1 MAKRTDIHRPSNPDF
16 DPQEYK
22 YIAAFD
28 LAWHPS
34 IETAIQAAF
43 RALYRTEV
51 LADLI
56 KNRQAKW
63 AEHVTAQSMQ
73 CGHCGTRVVYV
84 ALLLHE
90 PTNELIEVGEIC
102 LGNRFSLSANQFKSL
117 REASAQRRAESKNAE
132 KRAALLEEHP
142 ELVTAMESDNSFIQ
156 DVMRKFK
163 RYAELSDRQI
173 AAVKTALV
181 RDAEWEARKVVEEKQ
196 MESAKPAPTGRVEV
210 TGEIISIKSQ
220 ESYFGS
226 TLKMLVKTVD
236 GWKLWTTV
244 PDSIMGTDEKITGK
258 HVTLTATVTPSND
271 DPKFAFGK
279 RPSKAVLVS

>member
-34 IETAIQAAF
+34 IETAMAAAI
-43 RALYRTEV
+43 RGLWRQEILV
-51 LADLI
+51 DLI
-56 KNRQAKW
+56 KNHQAKW
-63 AEHVTAQSMQ
+63 AEHVTAQSMK

-142 ELVTAMESDNSFIQ
+142 ELVAAMESDNSFIK

-173 AAVKTALV
+173 AAVKTALI
-181 RDAEWEARKVVEEKQ
+181 RDAEWEVKKAAEQKE
-196 MESAKPAPTGRVEV
+196 MESAKDAPSGRIEI
-210 TGEIISIKSQ
+210 TGEILSIKYRDSF
-220 ESYFGS
+220 YGGGFKI
-226 TLKMLVKTVD
+226 TIKTTD
-236 GWKLWTTV
+236 GWKLWVSRPSALKEVEVGDTV
-244 PDSIMGTDEKITGK
+244 SM
-258 HVTLTATVTPSND
+258 TAMVTPSND

>member
-16 DPQEYK
+16 DPQEYTF
-22 YIAAFD
+22 IATFD
-28 LAWHPS
+28 LGWHPS
-34 IETAIQAAF
+34 VETAINAAM
-43 RALYRTEV
+43 RAAYRTDV
-51 LADLI
+51 LANLI
-56 KNRQAKW
+56 KNRKAKW

-73 CGHCGTRVVYV
+73 CGHCGTRIQYV

-90 PTNELIEVGEIC
+90 PTNEMIEVGEIC

-142 ELVTAMESDNSFIQ
+142 ELVTAMESDNSFIK

-181 RDAEWEARKVVEEKQ
+181 RDAEWEVKKAAEQKQ
-196 MESAKPAPTGRVEV
+196 MESAKDAPSGRIEI
-210 TGEIISIKSQ
+210 TGEILSIKYRDSF
-220 ESYFGS
+220 YGGGFKI
-226 TLKMLVKTVD
+226 TIKTTD
-236 GWKLWTTV
+236 GWKLWVSRPSALKEVEIGDTV
-244 PDSIMGTDEKITGK
+244 SM
-258 HVTLTATVTPSND
+258 TAMVTPSND

-279 RPSKAVLVS
+279 RPSKAVLAS

>member
-16 DPQEYK
+16 DPQEYTC
-22 YIAAFD
+22 IATFD

-34 IETAIQAAF
+34 VETAINAAM
-43 RALYRTEV
+43 RAAYRTDV
-51 LADLI
+51 LANLI
-56 KNRQAKW
+56 KNRKAKW

-73 CGHCGTRVVYV
+73 CGHCGTRIQYV

-90 PTNELIEVGEIC
+90 PTNEMIEVGEIC

-142 ELVTAMESDNSFIQ
+142 ELVTAMESDNSFIK

-181 RDAEWEARKVVEEKQ
+181 RDAEWEVKKAAEQKQ
-196 MESAKPAPTGRVEV
+196 MESAKDAPSGRIEI
-210 TGEIISIKSQ
+210 TGEILSIKYRDSF
-220 ESYFGS
+220 YGGGFKI
-226 TLKMLVKTVD
+226 TIKTTD
-236 GWKLWTTV
+236 GWKLWVSRPSALKEVEIGDTV
-244 PDSIMGTDEKITGK
+244 SM
-258 HVTLTATVTPSND
+258 TAMVTPSND